1 MSGYSR
7 NKKRMEDLCAEAG
20 YRSMKAGQSGKAAY
34 HATKKAVRQRA
45 KEVGMDAA
53 LSEAEGGM
61 EQAALVNAMRLA
73 RH

>member
-1 MSGYSR
+1 
-7 NKKRMEDLCAEAG
+7 
-20 YRSMKAGQSGKAAY
+20 MKAGQSGKAAYHATAY